1 MTDAP
6 NYFGIIPAP
15 VRYAKGVEANAKLLF
30 CEITALSNKHGYCF
44 ASNAYFAEI
53 YDTTDRTVS
62 RWVSSLE
69 KAGFVKVTIVKE
81 HGNERRI
88 YPIFDA
94 QTTKKKGG
102 IDKNVYRGVTTKMSI
117 PIDKN
122 VHRVTTKMSIPIDK
136 NVYHN
141 STSNSTFNN
150 TSNNAV
156 GVEKTTPPTPPIL
169 EKNKNE
175 IEGGCTADLQHETKK
190 TPNPPV
196 PAPPPAPAPVRTAWQ
211 ESEAYKAG
219 PEKFAEML
227 RLQPGITPDIDCY
240 YYYDRAATWSGGKD
254 TQPLSSDWVG
264 FIAKWVRGDIRKNA
278 AVLISQVSTTGPA
291 NRPTYR
297 TNSTGRPKSDH
308 TPEAEK
314 YKQTYTS
321 F

>member
-1 MTDAP
+1 MNDINKKILLQNTDVA
-6 NYFGIIPAP
+6 
-15 VRYAKGVEANAKLLF
+15 
-30 CEITALSNKHGYCF
+30 
-44 ASNAYFAEI
+44 
-53 YDTTDRTVS
+53 VS
-62 RWVSSLE
+62 ARE
-69 KAGFVKVTIVKE
+69 K
-81 HGNERRI
+81 
-88 YPIFDA
+88 
-94 QTTKKKGG
+94 
-102 IDKNVYRGVTTKMSI
+102 
-117 PIDKN
+117 
-122 VHRVTTKMSIPIDK
+122 
-136 NVYHN
+136 
-141 STSNSTFNN
+141 
-150 TSNNAV
+150 
-156 GVEKTTPPTPPIL
+156 TPPTPPIF

-175 IEGGCTADLQHETKK
+175 IEGGGPADLQRETKN
-190 TPNPPV
+190 TPTPPI